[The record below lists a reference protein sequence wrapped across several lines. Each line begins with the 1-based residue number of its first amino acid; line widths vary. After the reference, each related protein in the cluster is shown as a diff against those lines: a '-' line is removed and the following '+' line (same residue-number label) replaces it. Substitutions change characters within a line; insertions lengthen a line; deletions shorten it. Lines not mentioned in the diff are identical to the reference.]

1 MKTSKAV
8 GSGIFVLFLGLFV
21 GGLVWFFGQAED
33 YYAFANG
40 TIEGARAVAP
50 LNKEDMQARMTP
62 TSINYDTEVKYRKFF
77 ITAPGAKQ
85 VELRADFN
93 RWGKDPLLLTPYK
106 KGYFETSVALA
117 GGEYKYVFAVD
128 GEEIPDPSNQDRKT
142 LEDGREICIKTVR

>member
-1 MKTSKAV
+1 MKTTNAPRSFF
-8 GSGIFVLFLGLFV
+8 GFFLVLFI
-21 GGLVWFFGQAED
+21 GGLVWFFTQVED
-33 YYAFANG
+33 FYTFASG

-50 LNKEDMQARMTP
+50 LNKEDMQVRVTP
-62 TSINYDTEVKYRKFF
+62 PAVSYDTEVKYRKFF

-93 RWGKDPLLLTPYK
+93 RWGKDPLVLTPYK

-128 GEEIPDPSNQDRKT
+128 GEEIPDPSNQDRQT
-142 LEDGREICIKTVR
+142 LADGREICIKTVR